1 MFTRYKGTSVP
12 ENYSGVLFRD
22 AYAPPTEMKTH
33 KPSPSYT
40 STKTSV
46 SPTFRSAQLQRNL
59 ENSGDKRLQGVSDE
73 ESGWRS
79 DEKTGWHSDEKM
91 DWHSNLEDGDGD
103 KKEIREQD
111 DALYQDIFDDFIEN
125 ESRHSENEV
134 NSSNDGDFDA
144 RIDNGQESDTR
155 KKAPTQSFGAEL
167 NEVFERIL
175 RSIQSEDFLLLA
187 VIFLL
192 LGDEKSKAKETIFP
206 LALLLLYS

>member
-1 MFTRYKGTSVP
+1 
-12 ENYSGVLFRD
+12 
-22 AYAPPTEMKTH
+22 
-33 KPSPSYT
+33 
-40 STKTSV
+40 
-46 SPTFRSAQLQRNL
+46 
-59 ENSGDKRLQGVSDE
+59 
-73 ESGWRS
+73 
-79 DEKTGWHSDEKM
+79 M
-91 DWHSNLEDGDGD
+91 DWHSNLEGGDGA
-103 KKEIREQD
+103 KKEIREQE

-144 RIDNGQESDTR
+144 RIVDGQESDTR

>member
-46 SPTFRSAQLQRNL
+46 SPTFRSAQLQRNQ
-59 ENSGDKRLQGVSDE
+59 ENSSDKRLQGVSDE

-79 DEKTGWHSDEKM
+79 DEETG
-91 DWHSNLEDGDGD
+91 WHSNLEGGDGA
-103 KKEIREQD
+103 KKEIREQE
-111 DALYQDIFDDFIEN
+111 DAFYQDIFDDFIEN

-144 RIDNGQESDTR
+144 ATDNGQESDTR

>member
-1 MFTRYKGTSVP
+1 
-12 ENYSGVLFRD
+12 
-22 AYAPPTEMKTH
+22 
-33 KPSPSYT
+33 
-40 STKTSV
+40 
-46 SPTFRSAQLQRNL
+46 L
-59 ENSGDKRLQGVSDE
+59 EG
-73 ESGWRS
+73 
-79 DEKTGWHSDEKM
+79 
-91 DWHSNLEDGDGD
+91 GDGA

-111 DALYQDIFDDFIEN
+111 DAFYQDIFDDFIEN
-125 ESRHSENEV
+125 ESRHSENKV

-144 RIDNGQESDTR
+144 RIVNDQESDTR

>member
-79 DEKTGWHSDEKM
+79 DEKT
-91 DWHSNLEDGDGD
+91 DWHSNLDGGDGA
-103 KKEIREQD
+103 KKEIREQN
-111 DALYQDIFDDFIEN
+111 DALYQDIFDGFIKN

-134 NSSNDGDFDA
+134 NSNSDGDFDA
-144 RIDNGQESDTR
+144 TIVNEQESNNR

-187 VIFLL
+187 VILLL

>member
-103 KKEIREQD
+103 KKEIREQE
-111 DALYQDIFDDFIEN
+111 DAFYRNDLEN
-125 ESRHSENEV
+125 FTEYESIHGENEV

-144 RIDNGQESDTR
+144 RIVNEQESDTR

>member
-79 DEKTGWHSDEKM
+79 DEKTGY
-91 DWHSNLEDGDGD
+91 HSNLEGGDGA

-111 DALYQDIFDDFIEN
+111 DALYQDIFDDFTEN

-144 RIDNGQESDTR
+144 ATDNGQESNTR

>member
-1 MFTRYKGTSVP
+1 
-12 ENYSGVLFRD
+12 
-22 AYAPPTEMKTH
+22 
-33 KPSPSYT
+33 
-40 STKTSV
+40 
-46 SPTFRSAQLQRNL
+46 
-59 ENSGDKRLQGVSDE
+59 
-73 ESGWRS
+73 
-79 DEKTGWHSDEKM
+79 
-91 DWHSNLEDGDGD
+91 LEDGDGA

-111 DALYQDIFDDFIEN
+111 DAFYQDGFDDFIEN

-144 RIDNGQESDTR
+144 RIVNEQESDTR